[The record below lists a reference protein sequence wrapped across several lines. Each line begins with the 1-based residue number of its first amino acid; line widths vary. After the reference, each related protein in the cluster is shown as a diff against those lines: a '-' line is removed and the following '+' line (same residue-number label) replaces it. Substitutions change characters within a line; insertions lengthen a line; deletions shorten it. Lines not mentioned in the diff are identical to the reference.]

1 MKIYILIGTRP
12 NFIKVT
18 RFKELAQYNSDIEV
32 FIIHT
37 GQHFD
42 RNMSE
47 VFFQQFDMQPD
58 YFLDIDSSSVI
69 RQFSMIMM
77 KLEDLMLEIG
87 KPDLLLVPGDVN
99 STLAGALTANKLG
112 IKLAHLESG
121 LRSFDR
127 SMPEEINRILTD
139 RLSDVFFVTEKSGLE
154 HLLAEGVERQ
164 QIEFVGNTMIDTLV
178 KFDPQID
185 DSQILIELKLKKD
198 SYLLITLHRPSNVDT
213 IKNQIKL
220 ISMVKDLAEHRLSV
234 FPVHPRTKNALIS
247 SGLWDSFELTEN
259 LILLDPLG
267 YFEFQKLV
275 KHCFVVVTD
284 SGGIQEETT
293 FRTKPCFTLRNN
305 TERPI
310 TIDQGSNKL
319 LPFSSSVVL
328 SEIAKLE
335 SEGPKPSQIPP
346 LWDGYATNRIF
357 EVFEK
362 IRIAN
367 NEFGKS

>member
-47 VFFQQFDMQPD
+47 VFFQEFDMQPD

-139 RLSDVFFVTEKSGLE
+139 RLSDVFFVTEKSGIE
-154 HLLAEGVERQ
+154 HLLAEGVDKQ

-198 SYLLITLHRPSNVDT
+198 AYLLITLHRPSNVDT
-213 IKNQIKL
+213 VENQIKL

-234 FPVHPRTKNALIS
+234 FPVHPRTRNALIS
-247 SGLWDSFELTEN
+247 SGLWDSFELIEN

-275 KHCFVVVTD
+275 KHCFAVITD

-293 FRTKPCFTLRNN
+293 FRQVPCITLRPN
-305 TERPI
+305 TERPVTTEI
-310 TIDQGSNKL
+310 GSNIL
-319 LPFSSSVVL
+319 LPFDQDLVMDRL
-328 SEIAKLE
+328 QKIANGEIANGE
-335 SEGPKPSQIPP
+335 IPP
-346 LWDGYATNRIF
+346 YWDGKSTERIVQYLLDSNR
-357 EVFEK
+357 
-362 IRIAN
+362 
-367 NEFGKS
+367 